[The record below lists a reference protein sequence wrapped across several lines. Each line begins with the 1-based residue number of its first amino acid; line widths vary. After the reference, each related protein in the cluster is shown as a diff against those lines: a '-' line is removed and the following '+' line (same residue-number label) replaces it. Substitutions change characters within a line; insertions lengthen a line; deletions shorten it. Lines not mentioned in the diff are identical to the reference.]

1 MMERS
6 TERVLFSGKVQGVGF
21 RWTAERFA
29 RELPVTGY
37 VRNLPDNDVEM
48 LVCGVPESVNQ
59 LITSLQAHFGKGI
72 TKTERSAVP
81 FAAQFT
87 DFQIRR

>member
-1 MMERS
+1 MMTRS

-21 RWTAERFA
+21 RWTAERLA

-37 VRNLPDNDVEM
+37 VRNLPDNDVEL
-48 LVCGVPESVNQ
+48 LVCGVPDTIDQFVQ
-59 LITSLQAHFGKGI
+59 RLQQHFGKGI
-72 TKTERSAVP
+72 TKTLRSIVP

>member
-1 MMERS
+1 MIDRS
-6 TERVLFSGKVQGVGF
+6 TERVLFSGNVQGVGF

-37 VRNLPDNDVEM
+37 VRNLPDAGVEL
-48 LVCGVPESVNQ
+48 LVCGVPESINQ
-59 LITSLQAHFGKGI
+59 LIQCLQRHFGKGI